1 MPCSEHEANLEL
13 HLSCMS
19 EAIPWFGAAGRMSY
33 AKYRPVYTAEM
44 KTLEKSQPDSY
55 KFMKDGG
62 FVV

>member
-1 MPCSEHEANLEL
+1 
-13 HLSCMS
+13 MS